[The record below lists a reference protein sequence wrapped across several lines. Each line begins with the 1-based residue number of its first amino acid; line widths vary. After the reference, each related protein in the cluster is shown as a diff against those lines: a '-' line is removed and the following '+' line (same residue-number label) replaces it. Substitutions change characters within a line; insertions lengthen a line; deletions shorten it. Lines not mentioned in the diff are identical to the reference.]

1 MVWPNTNSCRPNPG
15 GESQESAEFQRQM
28 EELRQRERA
37 ALQRQV
43 SQFFII
49 IFLFKKR
56 FAKNNNLKYYYS
68 NLRGRNSRK
77 WRWTDVTNVIVIL
90 ARRMVVTMLTKTDFG
105 KTFIYNFC

>member
-43 SQFFII
+43 SQFCII
-49 IFLFKKR
+49 IFFFVQKR
-56 FAKNNNLKYYYS
+56 FDKIIMKN
-68 NLRGRNSRK
+68 
-77 WRWTDVTNVIVIL
+77 
-90 ARRMVVTMLTKTDFG
+90 
-105 KTFIYNFC
+105 FITATSEGETRENGDGPT

>member
-49 IFLFKKR
+49 IFLCSK
-56 FAKNNNLKYYYS
+56 
-68 NLRGRNSRK
+68 
-77 WRWTDVTNVIVIL
+77 
-90 ARRMVVTMLTKTDFG
+90 
-105 KTFIYNFC
+105 KTFCQK

>member
-1 MVWPNTNSCRPNPG
+1 MVWPNNTCRPNPG

-68 NLRGRNSRK
+68 N
-77 WRWTDVTNVIVIL
+77 
-90 ARRMVVTMLTKTDFG
+90 
-105 KTFIYNFC
+105 

>member
-49 IFLFKKR
+49 IFLCSKK
-56 FAKNNNLKYYYS
+56 
-68 NLRGRNSRK
+68 
-77 WRWTDVTNVIVIL
+77 NVLPKII
-90 ARRMVVTMLTKTDFG
+90 M
-105 KTFIYNFC
+105 

>member
-43 SQFFII
+43 IQN
-49 IFLFKKR
+49 FLLVLFV
-56 FAKNNNLKYYYS
+56 S
-68 NLRGRNSRK
+68 
-77 WRWTDVTNVIVIL
+77 
-90 ARRMVVTMLTKTDFG
+90 
-105 KTFIYNFC
+105 KTFCAKK

>member
-43 SQFFII
+43 SQN
-49 IFLFKKR
+49 FLF
-56 FAKNNNLKYYYS
+56 
-68 NLRGRNSRK
+68 
-77 WRWTDVTNVIVIL
+77 
-90 ARRMVVTMLTKTDFG
+90 
-105 KTFIYNFC
+105 NFLF